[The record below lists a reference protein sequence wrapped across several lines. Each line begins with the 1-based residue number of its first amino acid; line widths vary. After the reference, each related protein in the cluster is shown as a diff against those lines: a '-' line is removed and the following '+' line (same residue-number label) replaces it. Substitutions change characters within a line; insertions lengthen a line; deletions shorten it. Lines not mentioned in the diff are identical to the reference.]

1 MPATLTSPAENLAD
15 VCRKYGVRSLAMFG
29 SAVRGELKPD
39 SDVDLLVEFDPDRR
53 PGLVGMHELEQE
65 LSSLFGGRRVDLV
78 NRKYLNRRIRDRVLA
93 EAKVQFA
100 EG

>member
-1 MPATLTSPAENLAD
+1 MPTTRTSPAENLAA

-65 LSSLFGGRRVDLV
+65 LSTLFGGRRVDLV
-78 NRKYLNRRIRDRVLA
+78 NPKYLNRRIRDRVLA
-93 EAKVQFA
+93 EAEVQFA